1 MKALVSAPA
10 SVGLSPA
17 KEDIDYKWSI
27 KEKGMGDILPL
38 APDPVSPSAKEH
50 GAKDWAKG
58 MFDDKNEIS
67 EALLSE
73 GFTFPPRAPHRPGQ
87 FTNIPRPG
95 LFKEPLDRRPLES
108 CQTPAGP
115 SAKKNANEKM
125 ARASPLDLPELCL
138 PGTSSNIDSAQR
150 RKGDAEDSKKH
161 QLGLRSNKLQKS
173 KFFLPSSETISTD
186 LPCPQSC
193 SPKDGGEMAQVPK
206 LLSPPKLTSSPTQR
220 QHIGLPTAINH
231 KAAVRKSV
239 DVGDVPQQRSL
250 AKKMISNPRRQ
261 STPSVCGDLELPTHY
276 SPAKSRHRHKH
287 HTNRPTIYGST
298 KGHEHPSRHRSSS
311 IASSNISKK
320 RSRAHHLHASP
331 NSDRKLLAME
341 KAAIHWNE
349 CVQISAEESSA
360 ARREVQ
366 RLQEEIHQQE
376 SELEKARELLDQKDV
391 KLSEIEKLYTTLL
404 EEDSRVAGDNKTLNE
419 ELTTLRQQLSEEKK
433 QRELVDDRH
442 RACRDKL
449 NEAIKEQQELFVRSR
464 AFYEEMMAELRKENA
479 RKTLDSDAVEK
490 ALESSRQ
497 KRDEMK
503 RCLEEY
509 RMQMEEAI
517 KQKNQA
523 VSELKEKL
531 TLQEVLLAQEKLF
544 ADHIHTQTDEQSM
557 TYQRVRTLEAKVDAL
572 MAHQAEQDEQRHSD
586 AQQNTQLM
594 NMLSLK
600 LDSLIAGGN
609 LVVSNMLSRDDLE
622 LKLAAAEKNILQ
634 RLSPAIHSLENGQID
649 MTTAVAQ
656 LEASIGR
663 DLDHFKDEAIQLM
676 DACKESKEGGN
687 QQVEEVLAY
696 LQKLGHSLKKTES
709 SCEEMGQKFDVLAGS
724 EQSAQ
729 RETSNLLQ
737 DFMQRLSAR
746 EIKLDNLERQI
757 LQAYEGFTD
766 KIETIVAGAISDEGE
781 TTSFVR
787 SAAAELCATLEK
799 GFGQERERTSQLLQ
813 GNENIVKVLTS
824 HIDEQKKL
832 ASQADHDTCELQATL
847 TSEREAAAQL
857 RRQIQGLEQKAQE
870 TEELRNQWLKDIEVV
885 DTVRS
890 QLKAIKERIPQV
902 ETYDKKLDRIVEIS
916 RSIQSSAS
924 YLATEREWVQAELE
938 GIMPKPVV
946 SEPATSGEATQ
957 TPLARSI
964 EAHEVT
970 ERALVKED
978 VISRKVTVHSPDPG
992 EGSPLPPPTVMQEQ
1006 KRRREITQLRSILK
1020 THALPDA
1027 VEAGDLEGPSAR
1039 SQANYGKPNQSLNGS
1054 LNKSTS
1060 TSAKDMVSEI
1070 RSRLLRHD
1078 WSFPTVA
1085 DFERDIQLA
1094 SKKRQAPQDNQMAS
1108 DSFDASNRDL
1118 KKARTECCIE

>member
-1 MKALVSAPA
+1 MKTPSSDPALS
-10 SVGLSPA
+10 GLSPG
-17 KEDIDYKWSI
+17 KESLDNKWPNREKSI
-27 KEKGMGDILPL
+27 GDILSR
-38 APDPVSPSAKEH
+38 APDPISPSTKEY
-50 GAKDWAKG
+50 GAKDWANG

-95 LFKEPLDRRPLES
+95 LFKEPLDPQPPES

-115 SAKKNANEKM
+115 FAKKNSSEQV

-138 PGTSSNIDSAQR
+138 PGKSSSTDSAHRQ
-150 RKGDAEDSKKH
+150 KVDAEDSKKH
-161 QLGLRSNKLQKS
+161 QLKS
-173 KFFLPSSETISTD
+173 KFFLPSSETISAN
-186 LPCPQSC
+186 LSCPQSC
-193 SPKDGGEMAQVPK
+193 SPKDAGQTAQVTK

-220 QHIGLPTAINH
+220 QNSGLLTAINH
-231 KAAVRKSV
+231 KAAVCKPV
-239 DVGDVPQQRSL
+239 EIGDVPQHRSH
-250 AKKMISNPRRQ
+250 AKKMSSNPRRQ
-261 STPSVCGDLELPTHY
+261 STPSVCGDLELPTYY
-276 SPAKSRHRHKH
+276 SPAKVRHRHKH
-287 HTNRPTIYGST
+287 HTNRPMIYGST

-320 RSRAHHLHASP
+320 RSRAHNLHVSP
-331 NSDRKLLAME
+331 NSERKLLAME
-341 KAAIHWNE
+341 QAAIHWNE

-360 ARREVQ
+360 ARREAQ

-376 SELEKARELLDQKDV
+376 SELEKARELLDQKDA

-404 EEDSRVAGDNKTLNE
+404 EENARAIGDNKTLNE

-464 AFYEEMMAELRKENA
+464 AFYEEMMDELRKENA
-479 RKTLDSDAVEK
+479 RKTLDSAAVEK

-503 RCLEEY
+503 NCLEEY

-523 VSELKEKL
+523 VSELQEKL
-531 TLQEVLLAQEKLF
+531 ALQEVLLAQEKLF
-544 ADHIHTQTDEQSM
+544 ANHVHTQTEEQTM
-557 TYQRVRTLEAKVDAL
+557 AYQRVRTLEAKVDAL
-572 MAHQAEQDEQRHSD
+572 IAHQAEQDEQRHSD

-594 NMLSLK
+594 KMLSLK

-649 MTTAVAQ
+649 MTTAVTQ
-656 LEASIGR
+656 LEASIAR
-663 DLDHFKDEAIQLM
+663 DINVFKDEAIQML
-676 DACKESKEGGN
+676 DACRESKEGGH

-696 LQKLGHSLKKTES
+696 LEKLDHNLKQTES
-709 SCEEMGQKFDVLAGS
+709 SCEEMGQQLNVLAGS
-724 EQSAQ
+724 EQSNQ

-737 DFMQRLSAR
+737 DIMQRLSTR
-746 EIKLDNLERQI
+746 ETKLDNLDRQI
-757 LQAYEGFTD
+757 LQAYEGFKE
-766 KIETIVAGAISDEGE
+766 KIETMVAGAISDGGE
-781 TTSFVR
+781 TTTFLR
-787 SAAAELCATLEK
+787 SAAAELCAALEK
-799 GFGQERERTSQLLQ
+799 GFGQERERTLQLLQ
-813 GNENIVKVLTS
+813 GNEHIVKVLTF

-832 ASQADHDTCELQATL
+832 ASQPDHNNCELQATL

-857 RRQIQGLEQKAQE
+857 RRQIQGLEKKAQE
-870 TEELRNQWLKDIEVV
+870 TEELRNQWLKDIETV

-890 QLKAIKERIPQV
+890 QLKAIEERMPQV
-902 ETYDKKLDRIVEIS
+902 DNYDKKLDRIVEIS

-938 GIMPKPVV
+938 NRMPNPTAP
-946 SEPATSGEATQ
+946 EPGTSCDATEI
-957 TPLARSI
+957 PLARSI
-964 EAHEVT
+964 EAPEVA
-970 ERALVKED
+970 ERRVFKED
-978 VISRKVTVHSPDPG
+978 IISRKVTVHSPDPG

-1020 THALPDA
+1020 THALPGA
-1027 VEAGDLEGPSAR
+1027 HEAGDLEGPCAR
-1039 SQANYGKPNQSLNGS
+1039 PQAIFGKSGQSLNGS
-1054 LNKSTS
+1054 VTKSTS
-1060 TSAKDMVSEI
+1060 ASAKDMVAEI

-1094 SKKRQAPQDNQMAS
+1094 SKKRQAPQDSQAAL
-1108 DSFDASNRDL
+1108 DAFDASNRDL
-1118 KKARTECCIE
+1118 KKARTETCVE